1 MNKIEGGCLCGNIK
15 YFSKSDPLFTTICH
29 CSHCQKQTGTAFSII
44 VGIDRKSL
52 HINGELKCFKDIGN
66 SGKPVYRKFCGNCGS
81 PIISDVSTAPN
92 LLFIKAGTL
101 NTIKFLRPTKE
112 IWKDHKLDCVTINGI
127 KEKHNTD
134 GK

>member
-1 MNKIEGGCLCGNIK
+1 M
-15 YFSKSDPLFTTICH
+15 
-29 CSHCQKQTGTAFSII
+29 
-44 VGIDRKSL
+44 
-52 HINGELKCFKDIGN
+52 
-66 SGKPVYRKFCGNCGS
+66 YRKFCGNCGS

-112 IWKDHKLDCVTINGI
+112 IWTDHKLDCVTINGI

>member
-1 MNKIEGGCLCGNIK
+1 MGNRKIYKRNDGIFYK
-15 YFSKSDPLFTTICH
+15 DY
-29 CSHCQKQTGTAFSII
+29 SIQNVEKI
-44 VGIDRKSL
+44 NNHWI
-52 HINGELKCFKDIGN
+52 INGELKCFKDIGN

-112 IWKDHKLDCVTINGI
+112 IWTDHKLDCVTINGI